1 MPIPEPELD
10 RVQQSLREALQGRL
24 KIDYFHR
31 RKSALLV
38 PGQEPCESCEE
49 VRAVL
54 EQLAAASNQ
63 ITLQVYEYDDEP
75 ALAKRWQVDRVP
87 GVVVRGEVNRP
98 LRFFGLP
105 GGPFFP
111 VFLQAMVDASARALT
126 PAPEVAR
133 ALKKLRRTM
142 PLRVFGSLRDPHSGE
157 AAALALR
164 LAAVSPRVDAY
175 VYVIEEFPALAE
187 RYTVQAIPAT
197 VIDERLGLAGV
208 VEDPADLAQYLF
220 EMQARPDRARLR
232 RPTVRSGTAT
242 PWQPA
247 QQAAPDDGS
256 PAERRT
262 AGGLIIPGG

>member
-1 MPIPEPELD
+1 MPIPEPELG

-49 VRAVL
+49 VRAIL
-54 EQLAAASNQ
+54 KQLAAASDK
-63 ITLQVYEYDDEP
+63 ISLQVYEYDDEP
-75 ALAKRWQVDRVP
+75 MLAKKWQVDRVP
-87 GVVVRGEVNRP
+87 GIVVRGEVNRP

-111 VFLQAMVDASARALT
+111 VFLQTMIDASARALT

-133 ALKKLRRTM
+133 ALKKLRRSM
-142 PLRVFGSLRDPHSGE
+142 QLRVFGSLRDPHSGE

-164 LAAVSPRVDAY
+164 LAVVSPRVDTS

-187 RYTVQAIPAT
+187 RHTVQAIPAI

-208 VEDPADLAQYLF
+208 IEDPADLAQYLF

-232 RPTVRSGTAT
+232 RPTVRPGTAT
-242 PWQPA
+242 PWQPSER
-247 QQAAPDDGS
+247 AAPTDGP

>member
-1 MPIPEPELD
+1 MPIPEPELG

-54 EQLAAASNQ
+54 EQLAAASDK

-75 ALAKRWQVDRVP
+75 MLAKKWQVDRVP
-87 GVVVRGEVNRP
+87 GIVVRGEVNRP

-111 VFLQAMVDASARALT
+111 VFLQTMIDASARALT

-133 ALKKLRRTM
+133 ALKKLRRSM
-142 PLRVFGSLRDPHSGE
+142 QLRVFGSLRDPHSGE
-157 AAALALR
+157 VAALALR
-164 LAAVSPRVDAY
+164 LAVVSPRVDTS

-187 RYTVQAIPAT
+187 RHTVQAIPAI

-208 VEDPADLAQYLF
+208 IEDPADLAQYLF
-220 EMQARPDRARLR
+220 EMQAHPDRARLR
-232 RPTVRSGTAT
+232 RPTVRPGTAT
-242 PWQPA
+242 PWQPSER
-247 QQAAPDDGS
+247 AAPTDGP